1 MTLRDTIKEL
11 CQRKKISVNKLET
24 DLGFAKGYVSK
35 LDKSIPNSAKLQ
47 SIAEYFN
54 VSLDFLMNGESSEKK
69 EATLSHKDERDIS
82 KILEQ
87 TREKL
92 LSQEGLM
99 FDGNPASQESIESIL
114 SAMEIGMEMAKKKNK
129 ELYTPKKYKKD

>member
-11 CQRKKISVNKLET
+11 CKRKGLSVNKLEA

-54 VSLDFLMNGESSEKK
+54 VSLDFLMNGDEQSR
-69 EATLSHKDERDIS
+69 TTILSKKDEREIT

-87 TREKL
+87 TKEKL
-92 LSQEGLM
+92 LLQEGLM
-99 FDGNPASQESIESIL
+99 FDGNPASQEAIESIL
-114 SAMEIGMEMAKKKNK
+114 SAMEIGMEIAKKKNK